1 MNIQSDLSRKIIP
14 YEDAEQEH
22 LVAWLD
28 LMRNRH
34 PEVLY
39 HSIPNGGWRHKAT
52 AARLKATG
60 AKPGV
65 PDLFFPVARQG
76 FHGLYVEM
84 KRTRGGQISES
95 QRLWISALGANG
107 YRAEVCKGAEEAMRT
122 VTDYFGLWRH

>member
-1 MNIQSDLSRKIIP
+1 MPRNPGTFVP
-14 YEDAEQEH
+14 YEDVEQER

-34 PEVLY
+34 PGILF

-52 AARLKATG
+52 AVRLKATG

-84 KRTRGGQISES
+84 KRTRGGAVSEG
-95 QRLWISALGANG
+95 QRLWISALRANG
-107 YRAEVCKGAEEAMRT
+107 YKAEVCKGAEEAMEIIAGYL
-122 VTDYFGLWRH
+122 DLGPWSH